1 MESLSL
7 SKKIILKL
15 VEIEVEKWF
24 WIRQAGWDVD
34 VIRDRRFR
42 SEQQDESRGPYGR
55 RAASADD
62 RRGRNT
68 FSLDRTLLIDYS
80 KGKS

>member
-1 MESLSL
+1 M
-7 SKKIILKL
+7 
-15 VEIEVEKWF
+15 
-24 WIRQAGWDVD
+24 D

-62 RRGRNT
+62 RCGRNT
-68 FSLDRTLLIDYS
+68 SSLHRTLLIDYS